1 MRAAA
6 SSAWNWWRG
15 LPVTTKILAG
25 MGAGVLAGLAAGSR
39 AEALRPIGLVFIRLI
54 GMVILPLVFASL
66 ALGIASLGDARSVGR
81 IGVKTLALYVLT
93 TVAAIVVGLGLANV
107 VRPGEWI
114 DPGARE
120 RLLESVESPID
131 PERIAE
137 LSERTDLGCLIVES
151 VPRNVFESM
160 AKGEMV
166 PVIVFA
172 LFFGVAIAA
181 IGRERG
187 GRVADLLSSINDAA
201 VWMVGAVMRLAP
213 LGVAALMASVV
224 GPIGLSVLRS
234 LAVYAAVVLAGFL
247 VHVLLIYSGLA
258 WSLGRIG
265 PVAFFRAVRPAM
277 LVGFSTSSSA
287 VTLPTTMSCSRERLG
302 VAPEVGS
309 FTLPLGATINMD
321 GTALYQ
327 AVAALF
333 VAQVYGVSLGPGE
346 QATLVLTT
354 TLASIGTAAVPGAG
368 VVMLAMILGSVG
380 LPAEGVG
387 LILGVDRLLDMCRTA
402 VNVTG
407 DLAVTVVIARSEG
420 KLRPPGDPA

>member
-1 MRAAA
+1 
-6 SSAWNWWRG
+6 
-15 LPVTTKILAG
+15 

-120 RLLESVESPID
+120 RLLASVESPID

-137 LSERTDLGCLIVES
+137 LSERTGLGRLIVES

-172 LFFGVAIAA
+172 LFFGAAIAA

-187 GRVADLLSSINDAA
+187 GRVVDLLSSVNDAA

-224 GPIGLSVLRS
+224 GPIGLSVLQS
-234 LAVYAAVVLAGFL
+234 LAVYVAVVLGGLL
-247 VHVLLIYSGLA
+247 VHVLLIYSGLV

-287 VTLPTTMSCSRERLG
+287 VTLPTTMSCSTERLG

-327 AVAALF
+327 AVAAMF

-402 VNVTG
+402 VNIAG
-407 DLAVTVVIARSEG
+407 DLAVTTVIARSEG